1 MTYITENTSDPEL
14 KLGNNIRNSLEYI
27 RKWAM
32 FLAIM
37 VGLYLLMGLIFALV
51 AILS

>member
-1 MTYITENTSDPEL
+1 MTYITENTSSPEL
-14 KLGNNIRNSLEYI
+14 KFGNNIRDSLENI

-37 VGLYLLMGLIFALV
+37 VGLYLLIGLIFALV
-51 AILS
+51 TIIG